1 MRSPSAF
8 ASRTSLSCSTWML
21 RLLSRECSLN
31 PAKRIGWN
39 NSPLNFTSAFAMDI
53 ASSRRASPSA
63 LSWSTARA
71 VSTRSKNRF
80 GKRFLLVF
88 LCWQRY
94 PIVEMAFARTTALEF
109 LRRAYAQNRLAH
121 AYLITGPPGSGKEV
135 LAAEIASLVNGTPAK
150 DVFSPKAREIFIAG
164 PELKSRRISIEQ
176 IRELEHALQMRAT
189 NIRRKVAII
198 PDADRLGDAAANA
211 FLKTLEEPPKDS
223 LLLLLSGLPEALPE
237 TILSR
242 CITIPLAADTHVH
255 TKKQEEELTKLLQQA
270 ARQTAWTVQFAYRL
284 GQQVQQ
290 LLRLGLEEVK
300 LKSDEA
306 FEQEQLR
313 YKDATDGAWLQER
326 EQYYKAL
333 TESLYLERRGALV
346 EALFAWWT
354 DVLRASNDV
363 AVRSMPIA
371 KQETAALARRF
382 STSEILKRIRSLE
395 ELRDQLGRNGHEGL
409 AIEVAFLT
417 IFTA

>member
-8 ASRTSLSCSTWML
+8 ASRTSLSCSTSML

-109 LRRAYAQNRLAH
+109 LGRAYAQNRLEH

-135 LAAEIASLVNGTPAK
+135 LAAEVASLVNGTPAK
-150 DVFSPKAREIFIAG
+150 DIFSAKAREVFVAR
-164 PELKSRRISIEQ
+164 PESKSRRIVTAQ
-176 IRELEHALQMRAT
+176 IRTLEHALQMRAV
-189 NIRRKVAII
+189 NGRRKVAIV
-198 PDADRLGDAAANA
+198 PDADRLQSEAANA

-223 LLLLLSGLPEALPE
+223 LLLLLSALPEALPE

-242 CITIPLAADTHVH
+242 CISIPLASDGEPQS
-255 TKKQEEELTKLLQQA
+255 KKEQEKLMKLLQQA
-270 ARQTAWTVQFAYRL
+270 SRQTTWNIQFAYRL
-284 GQQVQQ
+284 AQEFQQ
-290 LLRLGLEEVK
+290 LLRAAREEVK
-300 LKSDEA
+300 HETDQALKREPT
-306 FEQEQLR
+306 R
-313 YKDATDGAWLQER
+313 YKDATDGAWLEER
-326 EQYYKAL
+326 EEYYKAL
-333 TESLYLERRGALV
+333 TESLYLQRRAALV
-346 EALFAWWT
+346 ETLFGWWT
-354 DVLRASNDV
+354 DVLRANNAV
-363 AVRSMPIA
+363 AQRDLPVA
-371 KQETAALARRF
+371 KQETAGLACRF
-382 STSEILKRIRSLE
+382 GDAEILKRIRLLE
-395 ELRDQLGRNGHEGL
+395 ELRDHFGRNIHEGL
-409 AIEVAFLT
+409 AIEVAFLA
-417 IFTA
+417 IFLA